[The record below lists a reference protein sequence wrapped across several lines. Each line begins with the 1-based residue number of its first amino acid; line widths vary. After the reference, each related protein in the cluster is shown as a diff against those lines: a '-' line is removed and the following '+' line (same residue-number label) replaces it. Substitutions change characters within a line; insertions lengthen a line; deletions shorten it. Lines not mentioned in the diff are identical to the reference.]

1 MSAAASAVHRPT
13 RITQRRRSD
22 CRPLTATRSRGDARC
37 AGTQLGS
44 GEALRQVG
52 PAVLYPSSPGLLV
65 LRALQVGSEVDC
77 FLFFGLTHP
86 EKAGLISPQSGKKPS
101 LTLNQPTWLARQAP

>member
-1 MSAAASAVHRPT
+1 M
-13 RITQRRRSD
+13 
-22 CRPLTATRSRGDARC
+22 
-37 AGTQLGS
+37 GS

-65 LRALQVGSEVDC
+65 LRALQVGSEVPGQDC

-101 LTLNQPTWLARQAP
+101 LTLNQPTWLAKQAP

>member
-1 MSAAASAVHRPT
+1 MRSKGPVSRPINGT
-13 RITQRRRSD
+13 
-22 CRPLTATRSRGDARC
+22 LSRGDVRC
-37 AGTQLGS
+37 GGTQLGS

-65 LRALQVGSEVDC
+65 LRALQVGSEVPGQDC

-86 EKAGLISPQSGKKPS
+86 ER
-101 LTLNQPTWLARQAP
+101 RQG